1 MNKPQNRK
9 NTPLLYRMNKPQNM
23 MNKPQLFNGG
33 SSAKV
38 ITVFGSQC
46 SSKTGNGVTI
56 LDNRT
61 FVMIMIYVFTTSP
74 GNGC

>member
-1 MNKPQNRK
+1 
-9 NTPLLYRMNKPQNM
+9 M